1 MKIRKAVIPA
11 AGFGTRFL
19 PFTKTTPKEMIS
31 IVDKPAIQY
40 IIEEAVAAGIEEVL
54 IVLSRGKEAI
64 INHFDETPEL
74 DKILED
80 SGKEDLLKLSREAAH
95 LAKIQYVR
103 QGLAKGLGHAIYCA
117 KSFVGEEPFVVL
129 LPDDIVDSEV
139 PAIAQL
145 IETYRQYGGTVLG
158 VQQVPR
164 EDLSKYGIIKG
175 TPLDGTTLEIESMVE
190 KPSASEAPSD
200 YAVLGRY
207 VLTPEIFEMIEK
219 TPPGKGGEI
228 QLTDSINRQID
239 REKVYA
245 KVFQGTR
252 YDTGNKLGYLEA
264 TVNFGLKHAEVGKA
278 FKEMLLD
285 LDLE

>member
-40 IIEEAVAAGIEEVL
+40 IIEEAVASGIEEVL

-74 DKILED
+74 DQLLED
-80 SGKEDLLKLSREAAH
+80 SGKTELLKLSQEAAH

-103 QGLAKGLGHAIYCA
+103 QGLSKGLGHAILCA
-117 KSFVGEEPFVVL
+117 KSFVGDEPFVVL
-129 LPDDIVDSEV
+129 LPDDLVDSQV
-139 PAIAQL
+139 PAIQQL
-145 IETYRQYGGTVLG
+145 IETHQRYGGTVLG
-158 VQQVPR
+158 VQPVPK
-164 EDLSKYGIIKG
+164 EEVSKYGIIKG
-175 TPLDGTTLEIESMVE
+175 RLVAEDTYEIETMVE
-190 KPSASEAPSD
+190 KPEIDEAPSEL
-200 YAVLGRY
+200 AVLGRY
-207 VLTPEIFEMIEK
+207 VLMPGIFEMIEK

-228 QLTDSINRQID
+228 QLTDSINQQIET
-239 REKVYA
+239 EKVYA
-245 KVFQGTR
+245 RVFEGNR

-264 TVNFGLKHAEVGKA
+264 TLNYGLKHPEVGEA
-278 FKEMLLD
+278 FKELLSRLN
-285 LDLE
+285 LD